1 MLGSLMKRKSF
12 SASRHIRNQ
21 SWAFRSAGTTPT
33 RCSVAVR
40 MALSDCG
47 ILESWKI
54 MFGRPSAIKR
64 KTMKQL
70 TLSKPTSM
78 VWAYQEEQILFL
90 NFMLLSFDRL
100 LRLNEQ
106 YKMIRSIF
114 KSSEKKREIIFL
126 DSNIVQDI
134 NFDY

>member
-1 MLGSLMKRKSF
+1 
-12 SASRHIRNQ
+12 
-21 SWAFRSAGTTPT
+21 
-33 RCSVAVR
+33 
-40 MALSDCG
+40 
-47 ILESWKI
+47 